1 MKIAMTAIARP
12 VRLNGVTRTAA
23 LALMLVLTLSCAR
36 QAGPPVS
43 PGRVPTSGSATAATD
58 ATPTPSAAVST
69 AASGEQFVAEVRA
82 AQPRL
87 AFWPLVPE
95 AMPKT
100 TAAIVQV
107 RDGCGVAPTP
117 CLEYEFPNPDDR
129 LVRVLEG
136 PAGCCLDSARPGAVM
151 DVEIRPG
158 VRGQLELVSP
168 SFGGPILWWV
178 EDSGSGPIYV
188 AVSGPLLGRDELLLI
203 ARSMRRAP

>member
-1 MKIAMTAIARP
+1 MTVTARP
-12 VRLNGVTRTAA
+12 VRLNAVTRTAA
-23 LALMLVLTLSCAR
+23 LALILVLTLSCGR
-36 QAGPPVS
+36 QDGPPVS
-43 PGRVPTSGSATAATD
+43 SGSVPTSGSATAATG
-58 ATPTPSAAVST
+58 ATPIPSAAVST
-69 AASGEQFVAEVRA
+69 AAPGEQFVAEVRA

-95 AMPKT
+95 RMP
-100 TAAIVQV
+100 TAAAAVVRV
-107 RDGCGVAPTP
+107 RDGCGSAVTP
-117 CLEYEFPNPDDR
+117 CLEYEFPNTDNR

-158 VRGQLELVSP
+158 IRGQLDPVSP

-178 EDSGSGPIYV
+178 EDSGGGPIYV
-188 AVSGPLLGRDELLLI
+188 AVSGPLLARDDLLLL